1 MHAFKG
7 AAAALAAEICSIMED
22 PTIFLSR
29 LARFALIPVGL
40 LLLLGAAFSVWT
52 TKAWLARAV
61 ETQGTVIEMLRVR
74 DSEDKGYLFTPIVRF
89 ETIDGRTVEFQSG
102 LRTNP
107 PAYRAG
113 QEVTVVY
120 DPGVPES
127 AAIRGVLSLWL
138 MPIILVFIGSI
149 FLAIG
154 VAMILLIRHVSRHLS
169 HPADADGPPPHGA
182 ILNRRHS

>member
-1 MHAFKG
+1 M
-7 AAAALAAEICSIMED
+7 D
-22 PTIFLSR
+22 DTTVFLSR
-29 LARFALIPVGL
+29 LGKFALIPIGM
-40 LLLLGAAFSVWT
+40 LLLLGAVFSVWS
-52 TKAWLARAV
+52 TKAWLARTV
-61 ETQGTVIEMLRVR
+61 EAPGTVIEMLRVR

-113 QEVTVVY
+113 QQVSVVY

-138 MPIILVFIGSI
+138 MPIILAFIGSI

-154 VAMILLIRHVSRHLS
+154 AAMILLIRRVSRHLGQPL
-169 HPADADGPPPHGA
+169 HLADAAGPPPHGA
-182 ILNRRHS
+182 VVNRTHS